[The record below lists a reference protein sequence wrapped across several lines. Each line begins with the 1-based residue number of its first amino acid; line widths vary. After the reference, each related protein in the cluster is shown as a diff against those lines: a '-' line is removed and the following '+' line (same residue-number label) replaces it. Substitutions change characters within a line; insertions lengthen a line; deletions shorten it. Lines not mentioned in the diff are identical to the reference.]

1 MRSGTRPNAPA
12 IAELQV
18 KKKERKVARETIL
31 VVEDDE
37 NIQQLV
43 GYNLA
48 KSGFLVLHAEN
59 GEQALVQVKREKPD
73 LVILDIMLPGLTG
86 LEICKILRKDQQTKL
101 LPIIM
106 LTAKG
111 EENDVARGLDLGADD
126 YITKP
131 FSPKI
136 LISRIKA
143 ALRRREE
150 LTGEESDSS
159 KNSTI
164 TIHDIVI
171 DPKRY
176 EVVVAGEPVTLTV
189 TEYSILDL
197 LARHPGWVFSRQ
209 QIIDGVRGYDYVIT
223 PRAVDVQVFGLR
235 KKLGNAGEYIETV
248 RGVGYRMKG

>member
-1 MRSGTRPNAPA
+1 M
-12 IAELQV
+12 
-18 KKKERKVARETIL
+18 ARETIL
-31 VVEDDE
+31 IVEDDE

-48 KSGFLVLHAEN
+48 KAGFTVLYAEN
-59 GEQALVQVKREKPD
+59 GEQALASVKRDAPD
-73 LVILDIMLPGLTG
+73 LMVLDIMLPSLNGF
-86 LEICKILRKDQQTKL
+86 EVCRILRKDPQTKT

-111 EENDVARGLDLGADD
+111 EESDVTAGLDLGADD

-136 LISRIKA
+136 LVSRIKA
-143 ALRRREE
+143 ALRRRDELSAEE
-150 LTGEESDSS
+150 GTAARDAL
-159 KNSTI
+159 I
-164 TIHDIVI
+164 RIHDIAI

-176 EVVVAGEPVTLTV
+176 EVEVGGSLVALTV
-189 TEYSILDL
+189 TEFSILEL
-197 LARHPGWVFSRQ
+197 LGRRPGWVFSRQ

-235 KKLGNAGEYIETV
+235 KKLGASGECIETV
-248 RGVGYRMKG
+248 RGIGYKMKG